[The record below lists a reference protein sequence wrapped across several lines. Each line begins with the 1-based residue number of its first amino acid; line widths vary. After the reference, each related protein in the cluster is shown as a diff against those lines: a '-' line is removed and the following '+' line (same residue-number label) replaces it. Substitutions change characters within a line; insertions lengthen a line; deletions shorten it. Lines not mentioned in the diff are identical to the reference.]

1 MPHSGY
7 TSDFSMFEAKE
18 TTQEEGIIVINY
30 QNEIVTEKLQEL
42 EEFVWNDK
50 YSIDLLIQA
59 SLAVE
64 LRAEVVL
71 PNNVKY
77 IGEWTG
83 EKRHGRGT
91 QIWPDGARYDGF
103 FIDDCQNGFG
113 RMIHADG
120 EFYIGYWKDGK
131 SCG

>member
-1 MPHSGY
+1 M
-7 TSDFSMFEAKE
+7 
-18 TTQEEGIIVINY
+18 NY

-50 YSIDLLIQA
+50 YSIDLLIQT

-64 LRAEVVL
+64 LRTEVVL
-71 PNNVKY
+71 PNLVKY
-77 IGEWTG
+77 IGEWAG

-120 EFYIGYWKDGK
+120 EFYIGFWKDGK